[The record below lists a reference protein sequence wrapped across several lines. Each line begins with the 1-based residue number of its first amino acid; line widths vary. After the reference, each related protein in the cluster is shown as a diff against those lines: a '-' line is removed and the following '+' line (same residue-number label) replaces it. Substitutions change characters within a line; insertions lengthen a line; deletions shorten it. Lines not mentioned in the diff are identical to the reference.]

1 MGKRFTASCADEE
14 NLVSANEYTGSSGG
28 KPVTDEEVKRLRKQ
42 YGARK
47 IFRAA
52 ALYINVSVC
61 TAVCAF

>member
-42 YGARK
+42 YG
-47 IFRAA
+47 
-52 ALYINVSVC
+52 
-61 TAVCAF
+61 TD